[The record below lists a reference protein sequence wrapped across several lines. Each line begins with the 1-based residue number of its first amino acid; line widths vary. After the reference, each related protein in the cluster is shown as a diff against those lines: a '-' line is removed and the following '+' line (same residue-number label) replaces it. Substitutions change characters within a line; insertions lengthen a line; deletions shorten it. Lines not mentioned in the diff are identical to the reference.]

1 MISNIKR
8 HILKS
13 SSYLVAKAGLSD
25 RMMVGRDTVPQ
36 SIISTIQNGGR
47 FPMPE
52 DVQFEI
58 TMRCNLNCSMC
69 HQKQRRSDSQGDLAT
84 ADILKIIDNLKGA
97 RIRRVK
103 LIGGEIFLRKDIL
116 EIISCLNRRQIGVS
130 ITTNG
135 TLLNESILSGLGR
148 CPNLLGMVFSIDGM
162 EAEHDRIRRLDGC
175 FRRTVQNMRAA
186 ASFLPLTKV
195 TCVLQEDNLKD
206 VEQMIA
212 NAKEWKAGIMAF
224 LLESFS
230 TEQDIE
236 ATKSMLHGFGS
247 VEFFLSASTRDHY
260 GFVSEELVDVS
271 RRIKRAAVKTGVIS
285 YLGPPAAA
293 LHPQSFHAGN
303 ILTQENK
310 ATCGYLNK
318 LIITESGDVL
328 ACPFINIQF
337 GNLLQQGIEEIWN
350 SEKIRTYRELFVTSG
365 PFPICRR
372 CCALTVVR

>member
-1 MISNIKR
+1 MNGTIKK

-13 SSYLVAKAGLSD
+13 ASYLVAKAGLSE
-25 RMMVGRDTVPQ
+25 RTMVGRDTLPKSV
-36 SIISTIQNGGR
+36 ISAIRHGGR

-58 TMRCNLNCSMC
+58 TMRCNLNCGMC
-69 HQKQRRSDSQGDLAT
+69 HQKQRRSYSQGDLAT
-84 ADILKIIDNLKGA
+84 ADIRKIIDNLGGA

-116 EIISCLNRRQIGVS
+116 EIISYLGQRRIGVS

-135 TLLNESILSGLGR
+135 TLLDDSILIGLGG
-148 CPNLLGMVFSIDGM
+148 CPNLLGMVFSIDGL
-162 EAEHDRIRRLDGC
+162 EARHDSIRRLDGC
-175 FRRTVQNMRAA
+175 FRRTVRNMRAA
-186 ASFLPLTKV
+186 ARFLPLTKV

-206 VEQMIA
+206 AEQMISS
-212 NAKEWKAGIMAF
+212 AKEWKADIMAF

-236 ATKSMLHGFGS
+236 ATKNMLHGFGS
-247 VEFFLSASTRDHY
+247 VDFFTSPSSRDHY
-260 GFVSEELVDVS
+260 GFSSEELLDVS
-271 RRIKRAAVKTGVIS
+271 LRIKRAAAGAGVIS

-293 LHPQSFHAGN
+293 LHPQSFYSGN
-303 ILTQENK
+303 VLTRNDNV
-310 ATCGYLNK
+310 TCGYLNK

-328 ACPFINIQF
+328 ACPFINLQF
-337 GNLLQQGIEEIWN
+337 GNLLRQGIEEIWN
-350 SEKIRTYRELFVTSG
+350 SEKIRTYRELFVTGG